1 MLARDGDDGP
11 WSSFTIQVGTPVQDV
26 RVFVSSN
33 NAATWVVLPAGCN
46 VGDSDCSQN
55 RGLAF
60 NPNASSTW
68 SLHGNYELS
77 TEQNL
82 NLSAG
87 AIFGND
93 TLGLGIQGSGGPVLQ
108 NQVIGAFTDANFYLG
123 YFGVNSAVINFTNA
137 ESQPSYLTTLKDQN
151 LIPSVSF
158 GYTAGNQ
165 YRLKQVLGSL
175 TLGGYDAGRF
185 TPNGLSFP
193 FADDSSRSLMVGVQS
208 ISSTDQTG
216 TNSVL
221 LASGDGF
228 MTYVDSTVA
237 QIWLPLK
244 ACQAFEEAFGI
255 TFDETSQLYLVND
268 SLHNQLQAQN
278 SSVTFELGAGT
289 SDGQTI
295 NITLP
300 YDSFDLL
307 VEPPTPGVANNTRY
321 FPLRRAANESQY
333 TIGRTFLQEA

>member
-1 MLARDGDDGP
+1 M
-11 WSSFTIQVGTPVQDV
+11 FI
-26 RVFVSSN
+26 SSN
-33 NAATWVVLPAGCN
+33 NAATLVVLPTGCN
-46 VGDSDCSQN
+46 AGDSDCYQN
-55 RGLAF
+55 RGLTF
-60 NPNASSTW
+60 NPNTSSTW
-68 SLHGNYELS
+68 SLHGNYELN

-82 NLSAG
+82 NLSAE
-87 AIFGND
+87 ATFGND

-108 NQVIGAFTDANFYLG
+108 NQVVGGFTDEDFYLG

-137 ESQPSYLTTLKDQN
+137 QSQPSYITTLKNQN

-193 FADDSSRSLMVGVQS
+193 FADDNSRSLMVGVQS

-216 TNSVL
+216 TNSEL
-221 LASGDGF
+221 LASGNGF
-228 MTYVDSTVA
+228 MAYVDSSLA
-237 QIWLPLK
+237 QIWLPLE
-244 ACQAFEEAFGI
+244 ACQAFEKAFGI
-255 TFDETSQLYLVND
+255 SFDETSELYLVNN

-278 SSVTFELGAGT
+278 LSVTFELGAGT
-289 SDGQTI
+289 SGGETI

-307 VEPPTPGVANNTRY
+307 VQPPTPGVANNTRY

>member
-1 MLARDGDDGP
+1 M
-11 WSSFTIQVGTPVQDV
+11 
-26 RVFVSSN
+26 RVFISTN

-46 VGDSDCSQN
+46 AGDSNCLQN

-60 NPNASSTW
+60 NPNTSSTW

-77 TEQNL
+77 TEQYL
-82 NLSAG
+82 NLSAE
-87 AIFGND
+87 ATVGND
-93 TLGLGIQGSGGPVLQ
+93 TLGLGIQGSGGPILQ
-108 NQVIGAFTDANFYLG
+108 NQVIGGFTDTDFYLG

-137 ESQPSYLTTLKDQN
+137 QSQPSYLTTLRNQN

-165 YRLKQVLGSL
+165 YRLRQVLGSL

-185 TPNGLSFP
+185 AANGLSFP
-193 FADDSSRSLMVGVQS
+193 LSDDSSRNLMVGVQS
-208 ISSTDQTG
+208 ISSTDQKGATS
-216 TNSVL
+216 NL
-221 LASGDGF
+221 LAQGDGF
-228 MTYVDSTVA
+228 MASVDSSVA

-244 ACQAFEEAFGI
+244 ACQAFEKAFGI
-255 TFDETSQLYLVND
+255 TFDEVSQLYLVNS
-268 SLHNQLQAQN
+268 SLHSQLQTQN
-278 SSVTFELGAGT
+278 SSVIFELGVGT
-289 SDGQTI
+289 SAGETI

-300 YDSFDLL
+300 YNSFDLL

>member
-1 MLARDGDDGP
+1 M
-11 WSSFTIQVGTPVQDV
+11 
-26 RVFVSSN
+26 
-33 NAATWVVLPAGCN
+33 
-46 VGDSDCSQN
+46 GDSDCSGA

-60 NPNASSTW
+60 NPNTSSTW

-82 NLSAG
+82 NLSAE

-108 NQVIGAFTDANFYLG
+108 DQVIGAFTDDDFYLG
-123 YFGVNSAVINFTNA
+123 YFGVNSEVINFTNT

-151 LIPSVSF
+151 LIPSLSF

-193 FADDSSRSLMVGVQS
+193 FAEDSSRNLMVGVQS

-216 TNSVL
+216 TNSIL
-221 LASGDGF
+221 LASGNGF
-228 MTYVDSTVA
+228 MAYVDSTVS
-237 QIWLPLK
+237 QIWLPLE
-244 ACQAFEEAFGI
+244 ACQAFEKAFGI

-268 SLHNQLQAQN
+268 SLHTQLQAQN

-289 SDGQTI
+289 SGGKSI

-321 FPLRRAANESQY
+321 FPLRRAANDSQY

>member
-1 MLARDGDDGP
+1 M
-11 WSSFTIQVGTPVQDV
+11 
-26 RVFVSSN
+26 
-33 NAATWVVLPAGCN
+33 
-46 VGDSDCSQN
+46 GDSNCSGD

-60 NPNASSTW
+60 NPNTSSTW

-82 NLSAG
+82 NLSAE

-108 NQVIGAFTDANFYLG
+108 NQVIGAFTDDDFYLG
-123 YFGVNSAVINFTNA
+123 YFGVNSAVINFTNTD
-137 ESQPSYLTTLKDQN
+137 SQPSYLTSLKDQN

-193 FADDSSRSLMVGVQS
+193 FAEDSSRSLMVGVRS

-216 TNSVL
+216 TNSIL
-221 LASGDGF
+221 LASGNGF
-228 MTYVDSTVA
+228 MAYVDSTVS
-237 QIWLPLK
+237 QIWLPLE
-244 ACQAFEEAFGI
+244 ACQAFEKAFGI

-268 SLHNQLQAQN
+268 SLHTQLQAQN

-289 SDGQTI
+289 SGGKTI

-307 VEPPTPGVANNTRY
+307 VEPPNSGVANNTRY
-321 FPLRRAANESQY
+321 FPLRRAANDSQY